1 MNWTINLIG
10 KLFNKLH
17 SLLLW
22 LAIKLIHTY
31 RYLLS
36 PWLGNQCRFY
46 PTCSHYS
53 EEALN
58 RHGFF
63 CGSYLTLRRLIKCHP
78 WHEGGLDPVPELK
91 QTCCSHFHSPRD
103 GSH

>member
-1 MNWTINLIG
+1 MSLVKTLIS
-10 KLFNKLH
+10 KLH
-17 SLLLW
+17 QLLVLA
-22 LAIKLIHTY
+22 AIKLIHVY

-36 PWLGNQCRFY
+36 PWIGNQCRFY

-58 RHGFF
+58 RYGFF
-63 CGSYLTLRRLIKCHP
+63 IGTYLTLCRLIKCHP
-78 WHEGGLDPVPELK
+78 WHKGGLDPVPELK
-91 QTCCSHFHSPRD
+91 KTCCSHFHSHPTD

>member
-1 MNWTINLIG
+1 MLKQLIINLHQY
-10 KLFNKLH
+10 LV
-17 SLLLW
+17 W
-22 LAIKLIHTY
+22 VAIKFIHGY

-36 PWLGNQCRFY
+36 PWIGNQCRFY

-53 EEALN
+53 EEALL
-58 RHGFF
+58 RYGFF
-63 CGSYLTLRRLIKCHP
+63 IGTYLTLRRLIKCHP

-91 QTCCSHFHSPRD
+91 KTCSHFHSHPTD